1 MSSNNTFASDP
12 ASNPILTDSAF
23 GSAPRPDHHVHNS
36 SEPLPGARGTDAT
49 TTDYSEHNIEHVARG
64 NPGAGF
70 DRRPAG
76 PGFNGSSNPASEED
90 IGAARSMSQD
100 DIDGGVGM
108 DDGSDAR
115 SRHESRST
123 AGAGPYDHEHGTYMH
138 LQTHRGSHF

>member
-1 MSSNNTFASDP
+1 MSSNNTFATDLTSDP
-12 ASNPILTDSAF
+12 ITTDSAF

-49 TTDYSEHNIEHVARG
+49 TTDYSKHNIEHVARG

-76 PGFNGSSNPASEED
+76 PGFNGSSASEED

-108 DDGSDAR
+108 GDGSDAR

-123 AGAGPYDHEHGTYMH
+123 AGAGPHEYGHGMR
-138 LQTHRGSHF
+138 L